1 MDSVRMDTCVRRSVL
16 SAVGS
21 NCGAKAQFFPPQT
34 LCGHST
40 KGARWQRGIYILNAT
55 TGEGTQAKWAL
66 GLTQDGISRPQ
77 GYSPPLGG
85 GKSPKYRGMK
95 QLHIMACRQDGKHRV
110 SKSHQTR
117 AFGNSDSSVNAK
129 TGIHGWAVGHH
140 WLLWTRARLIATAG
154 GERQEGNLR
163 NASSCSL
170 HTQAL
175 QTIQPIDNFSL

>member
-1 MDSVRMDTCVRRSVL
+1 MHRVNTHHLPPSSQIFNEAGDKCTERSRVNPMDSVRMDTSVRRSVL
-16 SAVGS
+16 SAVGP
-21 NCGAKAQFFPPQT
+21 NCGAKVQFFPPQT

-95 QLHIMACRQDGKHRV
+95 QLHIMACR
-110 SKSHQTR
+110 
-117 AFGNSDSSVNAK
+117 
-129 TGIHGWAVGHH
+129 
-140 WLLWTRARLIATAG
+140 
-154 GERQEGNLR
+154 
-163 NASSCSL
+163 
-170 HTQAL
+170 
-175 QTIQPIDNFSL
+175 